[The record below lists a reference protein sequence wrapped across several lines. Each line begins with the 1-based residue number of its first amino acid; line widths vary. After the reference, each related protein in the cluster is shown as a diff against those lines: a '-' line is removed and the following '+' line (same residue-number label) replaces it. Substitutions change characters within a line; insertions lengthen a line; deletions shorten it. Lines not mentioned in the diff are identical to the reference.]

1 MAEKKQVQIVS
12 GKMLSSDNIGG
23 KLDKPAASGEN
34 FRAKLDKIEPKPA
47 PPGDNF
53 RIKPSVVFT
62 RELSLAVAS
71 LRHAYAQLAAGAVK
85 DQKEFADGLLSPQIT
100 RIENVLRRLG

>member
-1 MAEKKQVQIVS
+1 
-12 GKMLSSDNIGG
+12 MLTHDNIGG
-23 KLDKPAASGEN
+23 KLDKTPASSGES
-34 FRAKLDKIEPKPA
+34 FRTKLDESNKQA

-62 RELSLAVAS
+62 RDLSLAVAS

-85 DQKEFADGLLSPQIT
+85 DQKEFADGLISPQIA
-100 RIENVLRRLG
+100 RIETVLWRLG

>member
-1 MAEKKQVQIVS
+1 
-12 GKMLSSDNIGG
+12 MLSSDNIGG

-85 DQKEFADGLLSPQIT
+85 DQKEFADGLISPQIT